1 MTELASPA
9 RRERNTVLAALE
21 LFRATG
27 ASRVFYTM
35 LLFLYVCEN
44 EGLTVSELAYV
55 ARMHVTT
62 TARLVKAMAG
72 EPGADA
78 SDSDGEGEGLE
89 APLLEVRSSSEDHR
103 LKFIHLSAAGR
114 ALRSR
119 VGALIKSAAPIED

>member
-1 MTELASPA
+1 MTEQAPPA

-72 EPGADA
+72 EGRAQDADA
-78 SDSDGEGEGLE
+78 DGGGDGFE
-89 APLLEVRSSSEDHR
+89 APLLEVRASADDHR

-114 ALRSR
+114 ALRGH
-119 VGALIKSAAPIED
+119 VGALIRAAVPIED